1 MYLPFNHAQIMLHPK
16 LLSQI
21 SLLGFCLAFLTLT
34 EVNAQTTKRIK
45 VKPTD
50 ENASSSARKQAYYY
64 ENFQDGN
71 VVFLSGVINSGNL
84 NYNMLSGE
92 IEFINSKKDTL
103 ELANMYTVAMVT
115 IGTDSFYYDRK
126 EKVLLK
132 LLEDYT
138 DTKLLV
144 KEKYE
149 LSNIKSVGAYG
160 LETNSQAPN
169 STRDLQ
175 FDKTQQ
181 KLKQNETLVYSTKPV
196 YYLSNSNSFVTAN
209 KSNILKVF
217 PRHKAAV
224 RDYIDKNRINFK
236 DEEDLKKLLQFA
248 AQL

>member
-1 MYLPFNHAQIMLHPK
+1 MLQQK
-16 LLSQI
+16 LLSTI
-21 SLLGFCLAFLTLT
+21 GLLAFCLAFISFT
-34 EVNAQTTKRIK
+34 EVSAQTTKKIK

-64 ENFQDGN
+64 DKFQDGK
-71 VVFLSGVINSGNL
+71 VVFLSGVVNPGNL

-103 ELANMYTVAMVT
+103 ELANMHTVAMVT
-115 IGTDSFYYDRK
+115 INTDSFYYDRK
-126 EKVLLK
+126 ERVLLK
-132 LLEDYT
+132 LLENYN

-181 KLKQNETLVYSTKPV
+181 KLKQNETMVFSSKPV
-196 YYLSNSNSFVTAN
+196 YYLSSSNSFVTAN

-224 RDYIDKNRINFK
+224 RDYIDKNRVNFR
-236 DEEDLKKLLQFA
+236 DEDDLKKLLQFA